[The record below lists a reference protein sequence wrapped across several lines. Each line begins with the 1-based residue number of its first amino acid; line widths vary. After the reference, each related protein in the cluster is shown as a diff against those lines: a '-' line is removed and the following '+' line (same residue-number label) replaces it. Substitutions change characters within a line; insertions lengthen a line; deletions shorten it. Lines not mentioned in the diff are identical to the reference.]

1 MATHSHISVLKIPWP
16 EKPGGL
22 QSMGL
27 QESDMTEQLSTAHS
41 THTKVGLTSLDNPE
55 TSMKVTT

>member
-1 MATHSHISVLKIPWP
+1 MLLYKMMEEEMITQSTVLALEIPWT

-27 QESDMTEQLSTAHS
+27 QELDMT
-41 THTKVGLTSLDNPE
+41 
-55 TSMKVTT
+55 